1 MKSTAEITSIST
13 KGQVVIPKSIRDEI
27 GIGEGTK
34 LVVFTDGNN
43 VLLKPVEVPKKEL
56 FKKLIQ
62 ESRKWAKDSKLNPSD
77 VPGIIKKARHE
88 SRT

>member
-1 MKSTAEITSIST
+1 MQSVAEITSIST
-13 KGQVVIPKSIRDEI
+13 KGQVVIPKSIRDQI

-43 VLLKPVEVPKKEL
+43 VLLKPVEVPKKDL

-62 ESRKWAKDSKLNPSD
+62 ESRKWIKGSGLKPSD
-77 VPGIIKKARHE
+77 VPSIIKKVRHA
-88 SRT
+88 